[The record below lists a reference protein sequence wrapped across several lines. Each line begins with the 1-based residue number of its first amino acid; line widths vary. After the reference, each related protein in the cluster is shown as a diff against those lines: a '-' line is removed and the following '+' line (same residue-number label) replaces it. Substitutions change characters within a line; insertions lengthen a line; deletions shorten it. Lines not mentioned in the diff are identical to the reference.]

1 MEEHGA
7 VGAVWGVG
15 PRGDVQ
21 DHCYKPMD
29 RLLERQPAI
38 QKALAKQH
46 LQEGCLVQW
55 HVQQRLKPLFAKD
68 GKGKNRQWTFSTVM
82 ERLKALRRQRMKVG
96 GVEFEQVAEPE
107 EDQKEI
113 IELLKAKK
121 P

>member
-1 MEEHGA
+1 MA
-7 VGAVWGVG
+7 
-15 PRGDVQ
+15 
-21 DHCYKPMD
+21 
-29 RLLERQPAI
+29 LLERNVI
-38 QKALAKQH
+38 QAELFDEKQVV
-46 LQEGCLVQW
+46 EVVDPENPKRRYGQW

>member
-1 MEEHGA
+1 MCNAQGCP
-7 VGAVWGVG
+7 VGVEVFAGNT
-15 PRGDVQ
+15 Q
-21 DHCYKPMD
+21 DASTVVEVVDPENPKRRY
-29 RLLERQPAI
+29 
-38 QKALAKQH
+38 
-46 LQEGCLVQW
+46 GQW